1 MFDLVELQRK
11 LQEARNEKIHT
22 PNSGIISKYRLR
34 TPTIEKD
41 AIELLELG
49 VNPSEISNLLG
60 IRLSE
65 VARIKEDN
73 PRRRKFLM
81 TGNLDL
87 PEANR
92 KSPTKR
98 IGLSDIAFRSE
109 WCSQWSSYS

>member
-11 LQEARNEKIHT
+11 LQEARNEIIHP
-22 PNSGIISKYRLR
+22 PNSGNISKYRLR
-34 TPTIEKD
+34 TPTVEKD

-109 WCSQWSSYS
+109 WCSQ

>member
-11 LQEARNEKIHT
+11 LQEARNEIIHT

-34 TPTIEKD
+34 TAAVEKEKD

-49 VNPSEISNLLG
+49 VNPTEISDLLG

-65 VARIKEDN
+65 IARIEEDTQ
-73 PRRRKFLM
+73 RRRKFLM

-87 PEANR
+87 PGQMVGI
-92 KSPTKR
+92 S
-98 IGLSDIAFRSE
+98 II
-109 WCSQWSSYS
+109 Q